1 MTKTSMLKAI
11 ASAAGT
17 LAMSITPVIAYEE
30 KMPEKYYALHYQC
43 ADGHKIS
50 LTYKDMNDTPS
61 GGYGVDDKMM
71 INGKVYRASYYFNS
85 AQTIINGQTSYPT
98 FSTRGSNL
106 PKGAGILR
114 LNENGRDLSC
124 TKLP

>member
-11 ASAAGT
+11 ASAAGI

-61 GGYGVDDKMM
+61 GGYGVNDKMM
-71 INGKVYRASYYFNS
+71 INGKIYRASYYLN
-85 AQTIINGQTSYPT
+85 AATTIVNGQHSYPQ
-98 FSTRGSNL
+98 FSTISSNL
-106 PKGAGILR
+106 PKGGGILMM
-114 LNENGRDLSC
+114 NKDGRALSC